1 MQLSSTVACY
11 GWSGCGGIF
20 APLFFFGHRGR
31 YLGRSGPPVISV
43 RSEIMEIMA
52 NGISF
57 ALFSLVRC
65 HSPSTLQ
72 AFSLIETTVAATIA
86 AMFLSSL
93 FTMNMVTMDTI
104 RCAKE
109 SIAASQVL
117 QQRMES
123 MRIANWQE
131 VTDATWLR
139 DNLLNTA
146 VAGSAPLKNLVET
159 LTIVAYGSTTIG
171 NTQLTRSGATAN
183 IVAQNSSLS
192 AENAVKV
199 IWTVNFS
206 GAPNNRVIS
215 RQIVAILAK
224 GGVAK

>member
-1 MQLSSTVACY
+1 VAASLRRCSSL
-11 GWSGCGGIF
+11 GPG
-20 APLFFFGHRGR
+20 GR
-31 YLGRSGPPVISV
+31 YLRRSGPAVISV
-43 RSEIMEIMA
+43 GSEIMEIMA
-52 NGISF
+52 NGTPC
-57 ALFSLVRC
+57 APFSLVRC

-86 AMFLSSL
+86 ALFLTSL
-93 FTMNMVTMDTI
+93 FTMNMATMDTI

-131 VTDATWLR
+131 VTDASWLR

-146 VAGSAPLKNLVET
+146 VAGSTPLKNLVET
-159 LTIVAYGSTTIG
+159 LTLVAYGSTTIG
-171 NTQLTRSGATAN
+171 NTQLTRSGTTVH
-183 IVAQNSSLS
+183 IVSQNPSLL
-192 AENAVKV
+192 AENAVKI
-199 IWTVNFS
+199 IWTINYS
-206 GAPNNRVIS
+206 GAPNNRANS